1 MGSRVWVRVSLG
13 LGALAIAEAAGA
25 AAPPKIDP
33 QFDIPKNQMD
43 QVRKAALG
51 GDGPAALRL
60 EMYFGFGLM
69 NSQQEEFWATVG
81 AEDGLVTCEHN
92 LGQILWQKDTKED
105 RMRAVYWLKK
115 ASEGGDAQSTDML
128 AKIAKGDEP

>member
-1 MGSRVWVRVSLG
+1 MPSSLLVRVSLLLG
-13 LGALAIAEAAGA
+13 LMAAAETAGA
-25 AAPPKIDP
+25 APPPKIDP
-33 QFDIPKNQMD
+33 QFDIPRGQMD
-43 QVRKAALG
+43 QVRKAALT

-60 EMYFGFGLM
+60 EMYYGFGLV
-69 NSQQEEFWATVG
+69 NAQQEEYWATVG

-115 ASEGGDAQSTDML
+115 ASSDGDAQSTDML